1 MNEYVN
7 PKGVRA
13 PGGVYSHTVKVPA
26 NAEWLVLAGQI
37 GVNPKGEVQ
46 VGIRKQAE
54 QVFRNIVACLRDHKM
69 RKTDL
74 VKLTVY
80 LTDPRYI
87 EDYRAARKKI
97 IGDDARPAST
107 LLIVDG
113 LASPNFKIEIE
124 ATAAK
129 GPAKA

>member
-13 PGGVYSHTVKVPA
+13 PAGVYSHTVKVPA

-54 QVFRNIVACLRDHKM
+54 QVFRNIVACLREHKM

-97 IGDDARPAST
+97 IGDDVRPAST
-107 LLIVDG
+107 LLIIDG
-113 LASPNFKIEIE
+113 LASPDFKIEIE

-129 GPAKA
+129 V

>member
-13 PGGVYSHTVKVPA
+13 PGGAYSHTVKVPA

-37 GVNPKGEVQ
+37 GVNAKGEVQ

-54 QVFRNIVACLRDHKM
+54 QVFRNIVACLREHKM

-87 EDYRAARKKI
+87 EAYRAARKKI
-97 IGDDARPAST
+97 IGDDALPAST

-113 LASPNFKIEIE
+113 LASPDFLIEIE

-129 GPAKA
+129 A